1 MHHDRLLYSL
11 LHEAPPSE
19 LGGPTPL
26 EIAEVLWLGA
36 HTGRPAL
43 APAGPEES
51 APAPPLRPPPEV
63 APRERHER
71 PERPDRTG
79 ASAPASR
86 PNARDLP
93 PVEAGR
99 PPGTAED
106 HDASRAQEAPG
117 ALPHDDGIADTAERL
132 LALHFPPAPGAGRGS
147 AATGTRVPV
156 PPMIDRP
163 LALQRALRPL
173 NLRVPTAAAEVLD
186 EEATAHRV
194 ADRRP
199 ADPCPWAPVLVPGQE
214 RWLNLLLIVDT
225 GPSMGLWR
233 PLAEELHTL
242 LHGMGVFRDVRMG
255 YLVRGSAS
263 SGTELGVAPTPH
275 DPPRDAATA
284 VDPSARRAVLVLSDC
299 SGPHWWSGLAGAVLH
314 LLARHGPTAVVQ
326 PLAEAQWRRTG
337 APVLP
342 SLATGARPGAP
353 NTELRLA
360 LAPGAP
366 GPASDSVPV
375 PVLRCAPRWFGDWAE
390 LVGSGNRAVPAA
402 VTYVS
407 ERAPRTAPA
416 PVSYEQPL
424 TVRQRVHRFQSAA
437 SPGAVAL
444 AAHTALST
452 PALPVMRMIQHE
464 VLRDADSGVLA
475 EVLLSGLLRPVDHE
489 QGLYA
494 FVEGAAEALRSVLPR
509 STAQRTARLL
519 DALSDGVRRQA
530 DANGARFPAYLV
542 GGGGDRF
549 TDPESAP
556 FAWVNP
562 DTLRLL
568 DPRAARSVAAT
579 ERGAPVVPVPSK
591 ESGRVP
597 SARRGEPSGSSTRP
611 DWDMLVGLKVGPL
624 KLLDYRLT
632 RSKQPASGPRESVVL
647 GEIPPKPRRFIP
659 RPDLRGRLDSLAE
672 GHTLLLAGEG
682 GTGKTLLAA
691 DHATRAVEEG
701 RADLV
706 LWVDGS
712 HIDTVLDACAR
723 AASSLADPSSSH
735 GGRPLPATPGAT
747 RALAL
752 EFFDWLA
759 ETPRPW
765 LLVLDGLEHPGDL
778 LGFLP
783 LRSRRGRVL
792 ATSRRRD
799 VLGGAVPKHAVVE
812 VGGFAREEA
821 VEYLSQRF
829 FGTPAFS
836 SSAGIGILADYFGH
850 HPLALSLAAST
861 VVAEGLAPLE
871 YLQGKGDSTA
881 APVQEA
887 VHLSLVRNSRV
898 PYLSSMP
905 LLLMIRLFGHTDV
918 PLRLLTTS
926 TVRRHLDRQL
936 PRTARAA
943 KGIGGILRNLEGLS
957 LIRIEDSPDGLD
969 STVWIHD
976 SVRPPVHDLPVFL
989 TASNT
994 AVAAVDSLLE
1004 AWQAAGDRPEWAGR
1018 LRRSAI
1024 ALRRSSEEV
1033 FPPGKTLPGA
1043 VPRRREAGQ
1052 FYARLVR
1059 ALERI
1064 LGPDHEETRLARTTE
1079 RFWW

>member
-1 MHHDRLLYSL
+1 MHHDRRLYSL
-11 LHEAPPSE
+11 LHEAPPRE

-36 HTGRPAL
+36 HTGRPAVS
-43 APAGPEES
+43 PAGPEES
-51 APAPPLRPPPEV
+51 VPAPPVRPPPEV
-63 APRERHER
+63 TSRERHER

-79 ASAPASR
+79 ASTPASR
-86 PNARDLP
+86 PKAGDLP
-93 PVEAGR
+93 PVEVGR
-99 PPGTAED
+99 PPRTAQD

-117 ALPHDDGIADTAERL
+117 ALPDDGIADTAERL

-186 EEATAHRV
+186 EEATAHRI

-199 ADPCPWAPVLVPGQE
+199 TDSCPWAPVLVPGQE

-233 PLAEELHTL
+233 PLAQELHTL
-242 LHGMGVFRDVRMG
+242 LHGMGVFRDVRVG

-263 SGTELGVAPTPH
+263 SGTELGVAPSPH
-275 DPPRDAATA
+275 GPPQDAATA

-353 NTELRLA
+353 NTELRLT

-407 ERAPRTAPA
+407 GRAPRTAPA
-416 PVSYEQPL
+416 PVSYERPL

-509 STAQRTARLL
+509 STARRTARLL

-530 DANGARFPAYLV
+530 DANGERFPAYLV

-549 TDPESAP
+549 TDPGSTP

-568 DPRAARSVAAT
+568 DPRAARSVATVEKLPRKAAGHVLLPRLAHGDRQREASSRSPLT
-579 ERGAPVVPVPSK
+579 SFLEQAVSESRGP
-591 ESGRVP
+591 
-597 SARRGEPSGSSTRP
+597 
-611 DWDMLVGLKVGPL
+611 
-624 KLLDYRLT
+624 
-632 RSKQPASGPRESVVL
+632 VVL
-647 GEIPPKPRRFIP
+647 GEVPPKPRRFIP
-659 RPDLRGRLDSLAE
+659 RPDLRGRLDSLEE
-672 GHTLLLAGEG
+672 GRGLVLAGEG

-691 DHATRAVEEG
+691 DHATRAARRGDV
-701 RADLV
+701 DLV
-706 LWVDGS
+706 LWANGADLEK
-712 HIDTVLDACAR
+712 VLTSYAR
-723 AASSLADPSSSH
+723 SAPSL
-735 GGRPLPATPGAT
+735 
-747 RALAL
+747 ALAL
-752 EFFDWLA
+752 FSPEGDLRTEIRNGPRALTRELCGWLA
-759 ETPRPW
+759 ETSVRW
-765 LLVLDGLEHPGDL
+765 LLVLDGLDHPGDVL
-778 LGFLP
+778 DLLP

-792 ATSRRRD
+792 ATSRRHD
-799 VLGGAVPKHAVVE
+799 VLGGAIPKHAVVE

-821 VEYLSQRF
+821 VEYLSQHF
-829 FGTPAFS
+829 FGAPAFS

-861 VVAEGLAPLE
+861 VVAEGLTPLE
-871 YLQGKGDSTA
+871 YLRGKGDRTA

-926 TVRRHLDRQL
+926 TVRAHLNRQL
-936 PRTARAA
+936 PRTVRAA
-943 KGIGGILRNLEGLS
+943 QDVTDILHDLESLS

-969 STVWIHD
+969 STIWVHD
-976 SVRPPVHDLPVFL
+976 SVRPPVHDLSVFL

-994 AVAAVDSLLE
+994 AVAAVDSLSE
-1004 AWQAAGDRPEWAGR
+1004 AWQAAADHPEWTGR

-1024 ALRRSSEEV
+1024 ALRRSSEEI
-1033 FPPGKTLPGA
+1033 FPPGRILPGA
-1043 VPRRREAGQ
+1043 IPRRREAAQ

>member
-1 MHHDRLLYSL
+1 MHHDRRLYSL

-36 HTGRPAL
+36 HTGRPAVS
-43 APAGPEES
+43 PTGPEEPV
-51 APAPPLRPPPEV
+51 PAPSVRRSPEV
-63 APRERHER
+63 TSRARHEE

-79 ASAPASR
+79 TSTPASR

-93 PVEAGR
+93 PVEVGKPPETAG
-99 PPGTAED
+99 D
-106 HDASRAQEAPG
+106 HDASRAREAPG
-117 ALPHDDGIADTAERL
+117 ALPGDDGIADTAERL
-132 LALHFPPAPGAGRGS
+132 LALHFPPAPGSGRGF
-147 AATGTRVPV
+147 AATSTRVPV
-156 PPMIDRP
+156 PPMIDEP

-173 NLRVPTAAAEVLD
+173 NLRVPTATAEVLD
-186 EEATAHRV
+186 EEATAHRI

-199 ADPCPWAPVLVPGQE
+199 TDSRPWAPVLVPGQE

-242 LHGMGVFRDVRMG
+242 LHGMGVFRDVRVG
-255 YLVRGSAS
+255 YLVHGSAS
-263 SGTELGVAPTPH
+263 SGAELGVAPTPH
-275 DPPRDAATA
+275 GPPQDAATA

-314 LLARHGPTAVVQ
+314 LLARHGPTAIVQ

-342 SLATGARPGAP
+342 SLATSARPGAP
-353 NTELRLA
+353 NTELRLT

-407 ERAPRTAPA
+407 GRAPRTAPA

-424 TVRQRVHRFQSAA
+424 TVRQRVHRFQGAA
-437 SPGAVAL
+437 SPAAVAL

-464 VLRDADSGVLA
+464 VLHDADSGVLA

-530 DANGARFPAYLV
+530 EGNGGRFPAYLV

-549 TDPESAP
+549 TGPASAP

-568 DPRAARSVAAT
+568 DPRAARSVAAVEKPPRKAAGHVLVPRLAHGDRQREAPSRSLLT
-579 ERGAPVVPVPSK
+579 FFLEQTVSEGRGP
-591 ESGRVP
+591 
-597 SARRGEPSGSSTRP
+597 
-611 DWDMLVGLKVGPL
+611 
-624 KLLDYRLT
+624 
-632 RSKQPASGPRESVVL
+632 VVL
-647 GEIPPKPRRFIP
+647 GEVPPKPRRFIP
-659 RPDLRGRLDSLAE
+659 RPDLRSRLESLEEGRSLV
-672 GHTLLLAGEG
+672 LAGEG
-682 GTGKTLLAA
+682 GTGKTLLAS
-691 DHATRAVEEG
+691 DHATRAARGGDV
-701 RADLV
+701 DLV
-706 LWVDGS
+706 LWANGADLEK
-712 HIDTVLDACAR
+712 VLTSYAR
-723 AASSLADPSSSH
+723 SVPVLA
-735 GGRPLPATPGAT
+735 PALFSPEGDLRTEFRNGPHALT
-747 RALAL
+747 R
-752 EFFDWLA
+752 EFCGWLT
-759 ETPRPW
+759 ETSVRW
-765 LLVLDGLEHPGDL
+765 LLVLDGLDHPGDVLGL
-778 LGFLP
+778 LP
-783 LRSRRGRVL
+783 MRSRRGRVL
-792 ATSRRRD
+792 ATSRHHD

-861 VVAEGLAPLE
+861 VVTEELAPLE
-871 YLQGKGDSTA
+871 YLRGKGERTA

-887 VHLSLVRNSRV
+887 VHLSLVSNSRV

-918 PLRLLTTS
+918 PLRLLATS

-936 PRTARAA
+936 PRTAKETRSV
-943 KGIGGILRNLEGLS
+943 KGIGGILRNLESLS

-969 STVWIHD
+969 STVWVHD

-994 AVAAVDSLLE
+994 AVAAVESLLE
-1004 AWQAAGDRPEWAGR
+1004 AWQTAGDRPEWNGR

-1033 FPPGKTLPGA
+1033 FPPGRTLPGA
-1043 VPRRREAGQ
+1043 ISRRREAAH

-1064 LGPDHEETRLARTTE
+1064 LGPDHEETHLARTTE